1 MHVGCVNYVLGELRL
16 QEKRQKR
23 AAELKSLGH
32 PSTTGEAVEQMLDK
46 KV

>member
-1 MHVGCVNYVLGELRL
+1 MLGDLRL

-23 AAELKSLGH
+23 AAELKNLE
-32 PSTTGEAVEQMLDK
+32 PPETTAGAVKQMLDK